1 MLPGAMSEFFQRN
14 HVMCLATASGGQPY
28 STPLFYYFSAS
39 DVVFSFLSSLQTR
52 HADEAIRNE
61 SVSAAVYAPHRDVAM
76 LQGAQMLGTVS
87 MHSAEDSK
95 SSRDFAAYRERFP
108 ECEPLLGDPELRFWT
123 LRVHWIKY
131 TDNTVRFGHKEIW
144 SRS

>member
-1 MLPGAMSEFFQRN
+1 MFDLG
-14 HVMCLATASGGQPY
+14 
-28 STPLFYYFSAS
+28 
-39 DVVFSFLSSLQTR
+39 D
-52 HADEAIRNE
+52 
-61 SVSAAVYAPHRDVAM
+61 
-76 LQGAQMLGTVS
+76 LQGPLDQSHKNLPQCLKFRAQMLGTVS
-87 MHSAEDSK
+87 MHRADDRE
-95 SSRDFAAYRERFP
+95 SSRDFAGYRERFP